1 MFAYTLCVYMCV
13 GKAHVGYQE
22 HLSRVYCH
30 DVSSPPPLQPRD
42 ILCGAA
48 DEVLATLKDEH
59 LKEREKQKEI
69 VSLLGPLKDVDFA
82 QLVGLGKKIT
92 DYGADKGAAAEGM
105 CA

>member
-1 MFAYTLCVYMCV
+1 MCV

-22 HLSRVYCH
+22 HLSRVYYH
-30 DVSSPPPLQPRD
+30 DVSSPPLQPRD